1 MAATLGLRR
10 GELLGLRWS
19 DLDLD
24 LGTAAIGQTLQRA
37 GGKLRPPGRCPD
49 CGAGILTACRHC
61 GLRIRGTSRS
71 RVLRPGLN
79 LSPDYSPPSFCD
91 GCGDPYPWAS
101 RQARIF
107 QLENLLDE
115 EDIDEAARLVV
126 TEHLRQLQ
134 ELAPDDDPEREQR
147 LWKSVRRHAP
157 GLFAGAGR
165 QILTT
170 VIDLTTRRAIGM
182 DS

>member
-1 MAATLGLRR
+1 MDTQGFWRGGGPSNDDYRAASVCRR
-10 GELLGLRWS
+10 GHAHSSNLSEPLA
-19 DLDLD
+19 D
-24 LGTAAIGQTLQRA
+24 
-37 GGKLRPPGRCPD
+37 PGRCPE
-49 CGAGILTACRHC
+49 CGADILTACRHC

-71 RVLRPGLN
+71 RVLRPGIS

-91 GCGDPYPWAS
+91 GCGDPHPWAS

-134 ELAPDDDPEREQR
+134 ELTPDDDPEREQG
-147 LWKSVRRHAP
+147 LWKSVSRHAP
-157 GLFAGAGR
+157 GLFAGAGK
-165 QILTT
+165 QILTS